1 MKKQRGYIFRSG
13 DAWFVRFR
21 DTFVEDGRLVR
32 KQVARKIAAVEP
44 EHSRLKRAPQS
55 VLDIADGYLRP
66 VNDSKVTPESTQ
78 TLTTFVEQVYF
89 PYAKTQKRASTT
101 VTDRSRWKIHLKPR
115 CGEIRLRE
123 FRTVTGEQL
132 IADIARQNE
141 LSRATLKQF
150 KSFLSAIFKHAKRL
164 GLLDGENPMRD
175 VSIPK
180 NARGKAVTS
189 ASSLEEIQGMLRI
202 LPEPCRTVIAV
213 AAYAGLRRGEIQG
226 LRWEHYDGKQLNVE
240 QSIWEGIAADPK
252 SESSKASVPVISA
265 LAKTLNHFKLLQG
278 NPADGPIF
286 RASNGSALRLNNL
299 LRSILPVLN
308 RCKACGESE
317 VEHDENADH
326 DYLRDESRPKWQGW
340 HAFRR
345 GLATNLHAIG
355 VDDLTIQRIL
365 RHSNV
370 QVTQQSYIKTL
381 PQQVT
386 DAMDQLNAK
395 VAAGESVQ

>member
-1 MKKQRGYIFRSG
+1 MKQGGYIFRKG
-13 DAWFVRFR
+13 NTWFLRFR
-21 DTFVEDGRLVR
+21 DTFVEGGRLVR
-32 KQVARKIAAVEP
+32 TQVARTIAPVEP
-44 EHSRLKRAPQS
+44 EHMRLKRPPQS
-55 VLDIADGYLRP
+55 VQEIAEGYLRP
-66 VNDSKVTPESTQ
+66 VNDSKFTPESTQ
-78 TLTTFVEQVYF
+78 TLTTFVKQVYF

-101 VTDRSRWKIHLKPR
+101 VTDRSRWHTHLKPR
-115 CGEIRLRE
+115 CGNIRLPE

-132 IADIARQNE
+132 IADIARKNE

-180 NARGKAVTS
+180 SARGKAVTF

-202 LPEPCRTVIAV
+202 LPEPSRTVVAV

-226 LRWEHYDGKQLNVE
+226 LRWEHYNGKQLNVE

-252 SESSKASVPVISA
+252 SESSKAPVPVISA
-265 LAKTLNHFKLLQG
+265 LAKSLDHFKLVQG

-286 RASNGSALRLNNL
+286 RTSTGSALRLNNL
-299 LRSILPVLN
+299 LRSQILPVLN
-308 RCKACGESE
+308 RCETCGKSE
-317 VEHDENADH
+317 VKHDGAGH
-326 DYLRDESRPKWQGW
+326 DFLRDESRPNWRGW
-340 HAFRR
+340 HSFRR

-365 RHSNV
+365 RHCNV

-386 DAMDQLNAK
+386 DAMDQLSAK
-395 VAAGESVQ
+395 VTAGESVQ